1 MLHLGVVTLFPE
13 MLHALTGYGI
23 SGRAVERGL
32 VQLRLWDPREFTR
45 DKHRSVDDRPYGG
58 GPGMVMMYE
67 PLRDAIRAAAAWLGD
82 DAWVVAMTPQGRRLD
97 QTYLAELAARGKLML
112 VAGRYEGMDERLIEA
127 EVDEE
132 CSIGDYVISGGE
144 LAVMVLIDA
153 LVRLL
158 PGALGHQ
165 NSAREDSFYAGLLD
179 YPHYTR
185 PENIDDRTVP
195 PVLLSGNHEAIRR
208 WRLKQALGRTWLRR
222 PDLLKNRPL
231 RIEEQELLDE
241 FVTERAA
248 ETGAS
253 GGNFKGS

>member
-1 MLHLGVVTLFPE
+1 
-13 MLHALTGYGI
+13 
-23 SGRAVERGL
+23 
-32 VQLRLWDPREFTR
+32 
-45 DKHRSVDDRPYGG
+45 
-58 GPGMVMMYE
+58 MVMMYE

-82 DAWVVAMTPQGRRLD
+82 DAWVVAMTPQGRRLE
-97 QTYLAELAARGKLML
+97 QGYLAELFTRGKLML

>member
-1 MLHLGVVTLFPE
+1 MF
-13 MLHALTGYGI
+13 HALTGYGI
-23 SGRAVERGL
+23 TGRAVERGL
-32 VQLRLWDPREFTR
+32 VQLRLWDPREFTH

-67 PLRDAIRAAAAWLGD
+67 PLRDAIRAAAAWLGQN
-82 DAWVVAMTPQGRRLD
+82 AWVVAMTPQGRRLEP
-97 QTYLAELAARGKLML
+97 TYLAELVARGKLML

-144 LAVMVLIDA
+144 LAAMVLIDA

-165 NSAREDSFYAGLLD
+165 DSAREESFYTGLLD

-185 PENIDDRTVP
+185 PENIDDKTVP

-248 ETGAS
+248 
-253 GGNFKGS
+253 GGNVKGS